1 MPTKTTGKGLQRV
14 TSRVW
19 YVTDP
24 DKPRP
29 REHAAKGAEP
39 CCAALEKRKRKLGMY
54 VKIYSYE
61 SWFCLLTI
69 LMDSQVSKSLKQRFL
84 ILLLCRP
91 ALHLSLSLSLIQII
105 RSAPTNCSNYTL
117 ISLRSC
123 ADQLAGLFTS
133 IFNESLATSVIPTS
147 FKKSVI
153 IPVPKNSKPSC
164 LNDYR
169 PVALT
174 STVMKVFERLLK
186 KHICSSIPA
195 TLDPL
200 QFAYRPNRSTDDAIS
215 QVLHSSLTH
224 IDSKNGNY
232 VRLLFIDYSSAF
244 NTIVPSK
251 LAVKLS
257 DLGLNTTLCDW
268 IQDFLTGRPQVVKM
282 GQFTSNSITLNVGAP
297 QGCVLSP
304 LLYSLYTHDC
314 VSSHSSTSIVKFADD
329 TVVLGLISNNDETA
343 YLGEVERLTSWC
355 QDNCL
360 SLNVSKT
367 KELIVDFRKRQQRPY
382 TPLMISGTPVE
393 RVSSFKY
400 LGVNIS
406 EDLTWTAHIQTQVK
420 KARQRLYH
428 LRQLRKFR
436 VSPAILK
443 TFYSGA
449 IESVLTQCISV
460 WYSNA
465 TKQDCKALQR
475 VVRLA
480 ERISGSAL
488 PSLQDIYLKRCRS
501 RAAKIIKDSN
511 HSGNCLFTLLPSGK
525 RFRSM
530 MAKTERL
537 RRSFYPQAIRLLNSV
552 SYHL

>member
-1 MPTKTTGKGLQRV
+1 MWQGLKTICSSGNKSSAEVRADPLLAEGLNTFYGRFECHGGSTTLPISESGSSRQSSDDYVITVSEDEVRRELKRVNVRKAAGPDGITGRV
-14 TSRVW
+14 
-19 YVTDP
+19 
-24 DKPRP
+24 
-29 REHAAKGAEP
+29 
-39 CCAALEKRKRKLGMY
+39 
-54 VKIYSYE
+54 
-61 SWFCLLTI
+61 
-69 LMDSQVSKSLKQRFL
+69 
-84 ILLLCRP
+84 
-91 ALHLSLSLSLIQII
+91 
-105 RSAPTNCSNYTL
+105 
-117 ISLRSC
+117 LRSC

-133 IFNESLATSVIPTS
+133 IFNEPLATFVVPTS

-153 IPVPKNSKPSC
+153 FVVPKNSKPSC

-169 PVALT
+169 PVALA

-224 IDSKNGNY
+224 IDSKYGNY
-232 VRLLFIDYSSAF
+232 VRLLFIDYNSAF
-244 NTIVPSK
+244 KTIVPIK
-251 LAVKLS
+251 LAFKLT
-257 DLGLNTTLCDW
+257 DLGLNSSLCDW
-268 IQDFLTGRPQVVKM
+268 IQDFLTGRPQVVKT

-314 VSSHSSTSIVKFADD
+314 VSSHSSTSIVKFTDD

-343 YLGEVERLTSWC
+343 YLDEVERLTSWC

-400 LGVNIS
+400 LNVNIS

-449 IESVLTQCISV
+449 IESVLT
-460 WYSNA
+460 
-465 TKQDCKALQR
+465 
-475 VVRLA
+475 
-480 ERISGSAL
+480 
-488 PSLQDIYLKRCRS
+488 
-501 RAAKIIKDSN
+501 
-511 HSGNCLFTLLPSGK
+511 
-525 RFRSM
+525 
-530 MAKTERL
+530 
-537 RRSFYPQAIRLLNSV
+537 
-552 SYHL
+552 